1 MGLPGGFCSSRT
13 TAVLGTFVSFFL
25 CSFPL
30 CSSDGNCVHGPPR
43 KSVESS
49 PNRRHGARRHH
60 DATMSSTTAT
70 ANNEG
75 ETPHL
80 IVNICNELH
89 SARKAGIGEALF
101 RSFFDVNGST
111 QIQCASGPEHCT
123 HLMPVDGSVHRC
135 MNCGLKYHSRLAC
148 GVETLKYCFGVRDS
162 VSVAPMLSPYG
173 QEKLGQSSL
182 VEFNICHR
190 CQERLRPVLDGVSE
204 GVPSDGVQE
213 GVPALPPMIVPKTS
227 TKPKKRAKVVFDWNT
242 WLDNGKDITHKCIVV
257 SEESEN
263 RAVGNSLTRLVG
275 INVGAEG
282 VIPIFDINLDLLRKI
297 AARLSL
303 KGCRALNKIPLCEA
317 LVTLFEK
324 REKGNEN
331 EPMTNE
337 GRVIHWNN
345 VRILNVMFGTKMM
358 PQLASRGQLLDKDDL
373 DNGVK
378 IDEKLFL
385 DFLVEYNDWS
395 NEAYGKPAYDLRGLK
410 HPNEFDQYPSN
421 KWEALKKQFN
431 ILGSQYEKSLQC
443 WRKSGTHCDYDD
455 LDDISPSGTNSAIM
469 LYMHDHMQVNPG
481 LLSSC
486 TSSLPPGLSN
496 QSGIRGR
503 PTNQPPTGVLA
514 TKSGGRCGP
523 GGKKKGSVSSN
534 AASSS
539 ARLALESIASKNEAK
554 TSLLSQQQ
562 HASTLSAFRNVRDD
576 VRKQTNHLDTL
587 FDTFVKH
594 CGGDADIANER
605 IKRVRDKGDD
615 DDDDDD
621 DYPDSQEAFISNIIR
636 QNDEVD
642 QMAQHKDLISE
653 QLNAFLPKRKPKDK

>member
-70 ANNEG
+70 ANNEV

-204 GVPSDGVQE
+204 GVPSDGVKE
-213 GVPALPPMIVPKTS
+213 VVPALPPMIVPKTS

-282 VIPIFDINLDLLRKI
+282 VIPNL
-297 AARLSL
+297 
-303 KGCRALNKIPLCEA
+303 
-317 LVTLFEK
+317 
-324 REKGNEN
+324 
-331 EPMTNE
+331 
-337 GRVIHWNN
+337 
-345 VRILNVMFGTKMM
+345 
-358 PQLASRGQLLDKDDL
+358 
-373 DNGVK
+373 
-378 IDEKLFL
+378 
-385 DFLVEYNDWS
+385 
-395 NEAYGKPAYDLRGLK
+395 
-410 HPNEFDQYPSN
+410 
-421 KWEALKKQFN
+421 
-431 ILGSQYEKSLQC
+431 
-443 WRKSGTHCDYDD
+443 
-455 LDDISPSGTNSAIM
+455 
-469 LYMHDHMQVNPG
+469 
-481 LLSSC
+481 
-486 TSSLPPGLSN
+486 
-496 QSGIRGR
+496 
-503 PTNQPPTGVLA
+503 
-514 TKSGGRCGP
+514 
-523 GGKKKGSVSSN
+523 
-534 AASSS
+534 
-539 ARLALESIASKNEAK
+539 
-554 TSLLSQQQ
+554 
-562 HASTLSAFRNVRDD
+562 
-576 VRKQTNHLDTL
+576 
-587 FDTFVKH
+587 
-594 CGGDADIANER
+594 
-605 IKRVRDKGDD
+605 
-615 DDDDDD
+615 
-621 DYPDSQEAFISNIIR
+621 
-636 QNDEVD
+636 
-642 QMAQHKDLISE
+642 
-653 QLNAFLPKRKPKDK
+653 